1 MDIQNARRIT
11 DEEHGTLNA
20 ALTSYADEI
29 EDPTEAQAVRDFAE
43 TIISGE
49 VYIHP
54 APGATRIS

>member
-1 MDIQNARRIT
+1 MDTQNMRQLT

-29 EDPTEAQAVRDFAE
+29 EDPAEAQALRDFAE

-49 VYIHP
+49 VYIQP